1 MVQRWC
7 LTPWAALWALT
18 ALPWFIVLA
27 IKRGAGSQGK
37 AQGLGRHSPE
47 EQQRVGRAALDA
59 LRDFLGTNILP
70 S

>member
-7 LTPWAALWALT
+7 LTLWAALRVLT

-27 IKRGAGSQGK
+27 IKRGAGVQGK
-37 AQGLGRHSPE
+37 AQGL
-47 EQQRVGRAALDA
+47 GRAALDA